1 LHWLDPDS
9 LDDVRPSLTQI
20 HDGLFLSFA
29 MSPDRSRAASGSA
42 DGFVRIWDVATGRL
56 DHQLSFA
63 GMAVEG
69 VAFVDDRR
77 LGVVLS
83 DGDFRVATVDT
94 EELLEIVRKSVTRG
108 FTDSECERF
117 NFDPCPTMD
126 QIRGE

>member
-1 LHWLDPDS
+1 
-9 LDDVRPSLTQI
+9 
-20 HDGLFLSFA
+20 
-29 MSPDRSRAASGSA
+29 
-42 DGFVRIWDVATGRL
+42 
-56 DHQLSFA
+56 
-63 GMAVEG
+63 

-117 NFDPCPTMD
+117 NFDVCPTMD